1 MERQKLRPIVHIH
14 IPKTGGSTFGHRMA
28 SALPAE
34 RVWIDQGDIEQTE
47 SGSVL
52 KQIASR
58 KMIFASAHITG
69 HALVD
74 EKRFDYVALIRN
86 PVDQIISNLRHIQR
100 EPTNTLH
107 ELSLRLPFED
117 FFGYCAEWFF
127 NVQARY
133 LVAAHNEPTNFERLL
148 PDERW
153 LVKYL
158 HSTCDR
164 INWLAPTED
173 LDSFYDLFSIEL
185 GLSNPSVPED
195 RNQAPVGASQDI
207 GAVRQWLLRHPE
219 LYAVDTLLHNEAR
232 RRFDIY
238 RQASRTA
245 LTPAKARLRQIS
257 KDSATLFS
265 SAAGSVQ
272 LIDGWIHR
280 DESEDWGTVYHAG
293 PGRDSRLLVKH
304 RASGRHLH
312 FAFLFGAGILPEELL
327 FIDETNGDLLPVA
340 LEQQDGI
347 THVHLTLADTQDET
361 AITIRAP
368 RIFPLCKFDER
379 WDDNRTPVLFG
390 AAGWNLTGETTA
402 KIHPKELAALPE
414 SS

>member
-1 MERQKLRPIVHIH
+1 M
-14 IPKTGGSTFGHRMA
+14 
-28 SALPAE
+28 
-34 RVWIDQGDIEQTE
+34 
-47 SGSVL
+47 L

-86 PVDQIISNLRHIQR
+86 PVDQIISNLKHIQR
-100 EPTNTLH
+100 EPANTLH

-127 NVQARY
+127 NVQARC
-133 LVAAHNEPTNFERLL
+133 VVNAFNVPDNIERLA
-148 PDERW
+148 PEERW
-153 LVKYL
+153 LVQYL

-173 LDSFYDLFSIEL
+173 LDPFYDLFSIEL
-185 GLSNPSVPED
+185 GLTDPSAPED
-195 RNQAPVGASQDI
+195 RNQAPVGAGQDI

-232 RRFDIY
+232 RRFDMY
-238 RQASRTA
+238 RQAARMA
-245 LTPAKARLRQIS
+245 LAPAKARLRQIS

-265 SAAGSVQ
+265 SASGSVQ

-280 DESEDWGTVYHAG
+280 DNIEGWGTTFHAG

-304 RASGRHLH
+304 RASARHLH
-312 FAFLFGAGILPEELL
+312 FAFLFGAGIMPEELL
-327 FIDETNGDLLPVA
+327 FIDESNGDLLQA
-340 LEQQDGI
+340 TLDQQDDV
-347 THVHLTLADTQDET
+347 THFRVDLPDSRSET
-361 AITIRAP
+361 PITIRAP

-379 WDDNRTPVLFG
+379 WEDNRTPVSFG
-390 AAGWNLTGETTA
+390 AAGWHLTGETTD
-402 KIHPKELAALPE
+402 KIRPKASAASPN
-414 SS
+414 SP